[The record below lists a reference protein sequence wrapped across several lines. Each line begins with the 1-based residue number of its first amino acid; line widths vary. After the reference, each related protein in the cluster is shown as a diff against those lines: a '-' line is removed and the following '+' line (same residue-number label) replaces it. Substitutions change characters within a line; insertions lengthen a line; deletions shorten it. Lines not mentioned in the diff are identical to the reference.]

1 MIKNRF
7 LNLLFVFTGLL
18 VLYKIIKGPLSGVMK
33 PPDPMRLELE
43 EIRRRQEAT
52 LRQIQEWE
60 QFKVWLTY
68 GGPLVDLEPGDA
80 LTLRRR
86 LEKALEKIWRVG
98 HEY

>member
-7 LNLLFVFTGLL
+7 FTIFLTLTGLFA
-18 VLYKIIKGPLSGVMK
+18 LYKIVKAFLSGVMK

-80 LTLRRR
+80 LTLRKR